1 MRILFIAPQPFYEER
16 GTPIATRNL
25 VETLG
30 NLGHRVDLVT
40 YHLGRDVALPN
51 TRILRTPWT
60 PIRHVGTGFSWKKLP
75 LDLLLQF
82 RCEEQFYARRY
93 DVVHAV
99 EEGAYMA
106 MLMKYFFYR
115 VPYVLDMDSS
125 IPDQMAAKN
134 LPWRVVRPFLELVDD
149 LAIAASLCV
158 VTMCRA
164 LTNGVKKRHPR
175 KKVFQLEDPPV
186 LPGGVR
192 TREEAMPLRRRLGI
206 ADDEKVVLYM
216 GNFSSYQG
224 VDLLLEAFARVAG
237 KHDGARLLLMGGND
251 REVAVMKTLA
261 ERLGVGN
268 RAIFAGHVPPDE
280 TPPHFALADVLVS
293 PRRTGTNTPMKIYT
307 YMAAKRPIVAT
318 NLSTHT
324 QVLDGD
330 SALLVAPTPEALAA
344 GIASLLGDD
353 ALGRRLAEAA
363 AKEIEAKYS
372 MPAYCRKVE
381 AMYAW
386 VEEKT
391 RRRSH
396 RSHR

>member
-16 GTPIATRNL
+16 GTPIAVRNL

-30 NLGHRVDLVT
+30 NLGHAVDLMT

-75 LDLLLQF
+75 LDFLLQF

-93 DVVHAV
+93 DLVHAV

-115 VPYVLDMDSS
+115 VPYVFDMDSS
-125 IPDQMAAKN
+125 IPDQMVQKG
-134 LPWRVVRPFLELVDD
+134 LLWRMIRPFLQLVED
-149 LAIAASLCV
+149 LAVAASLCV

-164 LTNGVKKRHPR
+164 LTESTHKRHPR

-186 LPGGVR
+186 LPGGPR
-192 TREEAMPLRRRLGI
+192 TREEAAPLQKELGI
-206 ADDEKVVLYM
+206 ADDEKVALYM
-216 GNFSSYQG
+216 GNFSRYQG
-224 VDLLLEAFARVAG
+224 VDLLLQAFAEVAARHE
-237 KHDGARLLLMGGND
+237 KARLLLLGGND
-251 REVAVMKTLA
+251 RDVTAMKALA
-261 ERLGVGN
+261 ERLGLGA

-280 TPPHFALADVLVS
+280 TPPYFALADALVS

-307 YMAAKRPIVAT
+307 YMAAQKPIVAT
-318 NLSTHT
+318 SLPTHT
-324 QVLDGD
+324 QVLDET
-330 SALLVAPTPEALAA
+330 SAVLVAPTAEA
-344 GIASLLGDD
+344 IASGIVRVLTDD
-353 ALGRRLAEAA
+353 ALAGRLAEAA
-363 AKEIEAKYS
+363 AREVETKYS
-372 MPAYCRKVE
+372 MPAYRRKVE

-386 VEEKT
+386 IAE
-391 RRRSH
+391 RL
-396 RSHR
+396 

>member
-16 GTPIATRNL
+16 GTPIAVRNL

-30 NLGHRVDLVT
+30 NLGHAVDLMT

-75 LDLLLQF
+75 LDFLLQF

-93 DVVHAV
+93 DLVHAV

-106 MLMKYFFYR
+106 MLMKYFFYG
-115 VPYVLDMDSS
+115 VPYVFDMDSS
-125 IPDQMAAKN
+125 IPDQMVQKG
-134 LPWRVVRPFLELVDD
+134 LLWRMIRPFLQLVED
-149 LAIAASLCV
+149 LAVAASLCV

-164 LTNGVKKRHPR
+164 LTESTHKRHPR

-186 LPGGVR
+186 LPGGPR
-192 TREEAMPLRRRLGI
+192 TREEAAPLQKELGI
-206 ADDEKVVLYM
+206 ADDEKVALYM
-216 GNFSSYQG
+216 GNFSRYQG
-224 VDLLLEAFARVAG
+224 VDLLLQAFAEVAARHE
-237 KHDGARLLLMGGND
+237 KARLLLLGGND
-251 REVAVMKTLA
+251 RDVTAMKALA
-261 ERLGVGN
+261 ERLGLGA

-280 TPPHFALADVLVS
+280 TPPYFALADALVS

-307 YMAAKRPIVAT
+307 YMAAQKPIVAT
-318 NLSTHT
+318 SLPTHT
-324 QVLDGD
+324 QVLDET
-330 SALLVAPTPEALAA
+330 SAVLVAPTAEA
-344 GIASLLGDD
+344 IASGIVRVLTDD
-353 ALGRRLAEAA
+353 ALAGRLAEAA
-363 AKEIEAKYS
+363 AREVEAKYS
-372 MPAYCRKVE
+372 MPAYRRKVE

-386 VEEKT
+386 VEERI
-391 RRRSH
+391 RREGH